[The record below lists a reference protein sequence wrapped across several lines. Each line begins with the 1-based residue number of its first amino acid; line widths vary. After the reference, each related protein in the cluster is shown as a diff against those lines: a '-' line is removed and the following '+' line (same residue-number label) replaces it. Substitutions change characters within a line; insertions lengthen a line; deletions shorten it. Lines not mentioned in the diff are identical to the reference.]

1 MIYDEPTGGL
11 DTITA
16 KEIIELICSIKQ
28 KFNTTSIIITHD
40 LLCAKYTSDR
50 IIVLKDGKVNTE
62 GTYRSIENSTDGWI
76 KSFFQK

>member
-40 LLCAKYTSDR
+40 LVCAKYTSDR
-50 IIVLKDGKVNTE
+50 IIVLKDGKVNIE
-62 GTYRSIENSTDGWI
+62 GTYQLIEHSKDAWI
-76 KSFFQK
+76 KSFLKK